1 MRGILSKRQFR
12 CGIILAAFFAV
23 LSTPAPAVAQ
33 PDKTDKQAPRLQ
45 LVDTSWVLEHLDD
58 PGVVIIDA
66 RPPEEYVQG
75 HIAGAVNL
83 SSADTYHVS
92 LKLRV
97 ASQSRIQ
104 QVLGLRGIRYFKS
117 PSVFEE
123 LYKDLVDYDEVI
135 LYCNN
140 GC

>member
-23 LSTPAPAVAQ
+23 LSMPAFAHPGKMDEQVI
-33 PDKTDKQAPRLQ
+33 RLQ

-75 HIAGAVNL
+75 HITGAVNL
-83 SSADTYHVS
+83 SSADTYHVN

-104 QVLGLRGIRYFKS
+104 QVLRRRGIRYFKS

-123 LYKDLVDYDEVI
+123 LYKDLVDHDEVI